1 MEEQTEQAAPAKSG
15 GRSKLIIVAAL
26 VLVVGGGAGWWF
38 MRGTPAAAEVEE
50 VDPSTRGLVSFTPF
64 LVNLSDGG
72 GSRFLKITVQ
82 VVVGTAD
89 DAKHAEE
96 SAVIT
101 AQARSAVLEILTQQV
116 STTLVTPEGK
126 DALRKALIERL
137 SHVFPKEI
145 KVIDVLFADF
155 VVQF

>member
-1 MEEQTEQAAPAKSG
+1 
-15 GRSKLIIVAAL
+15 
-26 VLVVGGGAGWWF
+26 
-38 MRGTPAAAEVEE
+38 MRGTPASAEVED
-50 VDPSTRGLVSFTPF
+50 VDPSTRGLLSFTPF

-82 VVVGTAD
+82 AVLGTGEQ
-89 DAKHAEE
+89 AKHAEE
-96 SAVIT
+96 SPVIQ

-116 STTLVTPEGK
+116 STALVTPEGK
-126 DALRKALIERL
+126 EALRKALVERL
-137 SHVFPKEI
+137 ASVFPKEI